1 METKANAA
9 KSIVNRRELPVIQNQ
24 LQRHGKNLKQ
34 NSCGF
39 DGYDAELLMN
49 ETKKIRELIT
59 KRGTLEI
66 LIPLCCTTNPVRYI
80 KFRNSLKG
88 FSSKTLAIRLKQL
101 ERNEI
106 LERRAYK
113 EIPPRVEY
121 RLTNKGQEL
130 VESVVDLLQWMRKWS
145 RSNFKKVG
153 L

>member
-9 KSIVNRRELPVIQNQ
+9 KSVANRRELPIIHNQ

-34 NSCGF
+34 DSCGF

-49 ETKKIRELIT
+49 ETKKLRELIT

-145 RSNFKKVG
+145 RSNSKKVG